1 MAQPPDEILEKPRVK
16 EILARAASVYS
27 RVGYSAGSI
36 RDLAKALNIKSASL
50 YHWFDS
56 KEDILFA
63 IMLDFHRSFV
73 SEVTPVAEL
82 DGAPDQIMRQVVE
95 AHIRFDVQRWDQVVI
110 GISERRSLSPE
121 RRHVIN
127 RLRRQHRDAI
137 VKLVVAGAAPG
148 SWAAAEPKIVAS
160 VILDTINGLVQWY
173 QQRGEADLQHIISI
187 FASNAVALLSVP
199 RNAAP
204 LRRTTRRRAKTR

>member
-1 MAQPPDEILEKPRVK
+1 MAKPPEEILDKPRVR

-50 YHWFDS
+50 YHWFES

-73 SEVTPVAEL
+73 SEVTPIATL
-82 DGAPDQIMRQVVE
+82 PGPPNAIIRKVVE

-110 GISERRSLSPE
+110 GLSERRALSPE
-121 RRHVIN
+121 RRLIIN

-137 VKLVVAGAAPG
+137 VKLVAAGAAPG
-148 SWAAAEPKIVAS
+148 SWAAAEPKIIAS

-173 QQRGEADLQHIISI
+173 DQRGEADLQHIISI
-187 FASNAVALLSVP
+187 FASNAVALLAVP
-199 RNAAP
+199 RAADSQP
-204 LRRTTRRRAKTR
+204 KPRATRRRT